1 MLESSSTLSDFCRDH
16 PFSWVPRDVNTAA
29 HSSASWSLT
38 CNLVGSFDLGCCP
51 PALHDALFFSV
62 SINFLR
68 SLSSF
73 FCNLLF
79 PLIFC
84 FSIFNIYIYIYIYI
98 TNQGHNQFY
107 SCTVVNEFQLVQQI
121 KYLMIELEI

>member
-84 FSIFNIYIYIYIYI
+84 FSIFNIYII
-98 TNQGHNQFY
+98 NQGHNQFY
-107 SCTVVNEFQLVQQI
+107 SCIVVDGSS
-121 KYLMIELEI
+121 